1 MRLLHPSQVSGEIMN
16 LLDKARQHVV
26 IVSPYNKIKNWH
38 KLAPYLLRLHARNLP
53 VEYYVRKETKPSE
66 GLLEVREAGFSPIEI
81 EGLHC
86 KFYLNEAYGIV
97 TSMNLLISSDVNAL
111 EIGYVTETAQEY
123 EELVRFLD
131 DNIRNRVAP
140 YPTAAPRP
148 SLDSSTPTLNEVD
161 QLVSITLQEAVAEEF
176 PLPKALL
183 PSNASTAGEEE
194 TLLACFSR
202 LLGVAPRPH
211 YPTHLQGELSEVLSM
226 LVEVRHFY
234 VLVAY
239 SFPGAIR
246 RKMYQALYAQRA
258 ELETQ
263 VGYPLSWGRDM
274 MRVKVELSFPILP
287 LVTAWDQNKHRTVA
301 DWSPLERKQMGQ
313 LAQRATH
320 VLQQA
325 VAAHALTL
333 NK

>member
-1 MRLLHPSQVSGEIMN
+1 MRLLHPPQVSGEIMN
-16 LLDKARQHVV
+16 LLDKARQFVV

-53 VEYYVRKETKPSE
+53 VEYYVRKETNPSE

-97 TSMNLLISSDVNAL
+97 TSMNLLVSSDVNAL
-111 EIGYVTETAQEY
+111 EIGYVTETVQEY
-123 EELVRFLD
+123 EDLVRFLD

-140 YPTAAPRP
+140 CLPVAPRP
-148 SLDSSTPTLNEVD
+148 SLAISTPTLNKMDLPASIAPEET
-161 QLVSITLQEAVAEEF
+161 LVEEL
-176 PLPKALL
+176 PLPEALS
-183 PSNASTAGEEE
+183 PSAAPPAGEEE

-202 LLGVAPRPH
+202 HLGVAPRPR
-211 YPTHLQGELSEVLSM
+211 YPAQLQGELSEALSM

-239 SFPGAIR
+239 SFPWLIR

-274 MRVKVELSFPILP
+274 MRVKVELSFSILP
-287 LVTAWDQNKHRTVA
+287 LVTAWDQNKHRTAA
-301 DWSPLERKQMGQ
+301 DWSPLEREQMGQ

-333 NK
+333 T